1 LLRATVKA
9 GLRIGQSCRGIGICA
24 ACKVRVL
31 EGEVDSPHEI
41 ERELMQ
47 RVPIAPD
54 ERYSCR
60 ARVVGPCSI
69 TTTYW

>member
-9 GLRIGQSCRGIGICA
+9 GLPLGQSCRGIGICA

-31 EGEVDSPHEI
+31 DGEVAAPDEL
-41 ERELMQ
+41 ERALIQ
-47 RVPIAPD
+47 RVPIASD